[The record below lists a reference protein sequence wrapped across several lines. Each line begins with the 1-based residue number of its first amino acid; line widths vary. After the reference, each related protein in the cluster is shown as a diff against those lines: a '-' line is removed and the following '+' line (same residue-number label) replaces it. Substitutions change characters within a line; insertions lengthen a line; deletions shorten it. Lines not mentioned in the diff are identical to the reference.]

1 MTCTKFDDFEL
12 GLIGA
17 GEMKRHLET
26 CDDCRRQAVLD
37 DRLTQEIASLRNPI
51 DDSGL
56 WSRIEARLLKE
67 AGIVN
72 SEERG
77 TKEPAS
83 SRPIAVARGAAR
95 RVSTSKKAPTTRKAD
110 VSGAGQGRSRLAWSL
125 ARLVF
130 PFRLP
135 RFARTV
141 GVAAAALAA
150 FGLAAWFLFLR
161 PSPRNTSGLMAE
173 AALARVET
181 EEQEYAAAIKELEAK
196 VGPKLA
202 TMDLSLMALYRDR
215 LETIDAQIE
224 RCREAIS
231 VNPWNAHVRRYMLA
245 ALRDKQ
251 DTLGQILA
259 QQ

>member
-1 MTCTKFDDFEL
+1 MTCTKFEDFEL
-12 GLIGA
+12 GHIGA
-17 GEMKRHLET
+17 AEMRRHLGT

-37 DRLTQEIASLRNPI
+37 DRLMQEIASLRNPI
-51 DDSGL
+51 DDIGL
-56 WSRIEARLLKE
+56 WSRIEAMLLGE

-72 SEERG
+72 SEEKG
-77 TKEPAS
+77 TTEPAA
-83 SRPIAVARGAAR
+83 SRSIAPGRESGRQA
-95 RVSTSKKAPTTRKAD
+95 SMLKKAPPTRKAD
-110 VSGAGQGRSRLAWSL
+110 GSGAGQGRSRLPWSL

-130 PFRLP
+130 PFQLP
-135 RFARTV
+135 RLARTA
-141 GVAAAALAA
+141 GVAAAVLAA

-173 AALARVET
+173 AALVRVEK
-181 EEQEYAAAIKELEAK
+181 EEQEYAAAIKELEVK

-202 TMDLSLMALYRDR
+202 EMDLSLMALYRDR

-224 RCREAIS
+224 RCREAIA

-251 DTLGQILA
+251 DTLARILS